1 MPLAYHNGHENEKN
15 CKVGDLVM
23 TVVGQQ
29 IKKGMV
35 KVERQ

>member
-15 CKVGDLVM
+15 CKVGDLV
-23 TVVGQQ
+23 TVVGHQ
-29 IKKGMV
+29 IEKGMV